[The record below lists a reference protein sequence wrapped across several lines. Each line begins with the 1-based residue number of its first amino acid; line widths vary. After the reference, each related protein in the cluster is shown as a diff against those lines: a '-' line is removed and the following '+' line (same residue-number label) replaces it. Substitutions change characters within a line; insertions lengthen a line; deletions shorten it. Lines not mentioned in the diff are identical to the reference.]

1 VRNWHH
7 KYEYLQEFQKENF
20 ENYKNSLLSITNKSL
35 KYFTEKE
42 FNLESFYHYPNE
54 LNREKSHHGSN
65 SLDGFLKPIL
75 LTTKDRTSL
84 EFAHLAR
91 LGFMAIS
98 LLRTAVENEILNQ
111 NRVND
116 FLNTI
121 PSVSSRMLDD
131 AFAVKMGKLSYV
143 KFSSIYGHLRPGT
156 YDISTNNYS
165 QDADFYL
172 KPLIDNAD
180 KREMNFFELSRDEK
194 VILDEK
200 LSAIGLALNSE
211 DFLNF
216 ARTAIAARE
225 WCKFSYSRSI
235 SAILES
241 IKEWGTLYNLT
252 TNELRHINLN
262 SLLNENQ
269 FNRTSILRIKDESQ
283 QNALDFK
290 INFKIELPDFITS
303 ETNLFASKLSENT
316 PSFPTMLNT
325 RGSILILNSSIDIKA
340 ENLNGVVVAMES
352 ADPGYDFILGN
363 SISGIIT
370 AYGGPNSHM
379 AIRCSELGIPAV
391 IGIGIEQFRKLRRS
405 HKIEIDSVNKVWRII
420 N

>member
-1 VRNWHH
+1 
-7 KYEYLQEFQKENF
+7 
-20 ENYKNSLLSITNKSL
+20 
-35 KYFTEKE
+35 
-42 FNLESFYHYPNE
+42 
-54 LNREKSHHGSN
+54 
-65 SLDGFLKPIL
+65 
-75 LTTKDRTSL
+75 
-84 EFAHLAR
+84 
-91 LGFMAIS
+91 M
-98 LLRTAVENEILNQ
+98 
-111 NRVND
+111 
-116 FLNTI
+116 
-121 PSVSSRMLDD
+121 
-131 AFAVKMGKLSYV
+131 
-143 KFSSIYGHLRPGT
+143 
-156 YDISTNNYS
+156 
-165 QDADFYL
+165 
-172 KPLIDNAD
+172 
-180 KREMNFFELSRDEK
+180 
-194 VILDEK
+194 
-200 LSAIGLALNSE
+200 
-211 DFLNF
+211 
-216 ARTAIAARE
+216 
-225 WCKFSYSRSI
+225 
-235 SAILES
+235 
-241 IKEWGTLYNLT
+241 YNLT

-262 SLLNENQ
+262 SLLKENQ
-269 FNRTSILRIKDESQ
+269 FNQTSILRIKDESQ

-391 IGIGIEQFRKLRRS
+391 IGIGIEQFRQLRRS